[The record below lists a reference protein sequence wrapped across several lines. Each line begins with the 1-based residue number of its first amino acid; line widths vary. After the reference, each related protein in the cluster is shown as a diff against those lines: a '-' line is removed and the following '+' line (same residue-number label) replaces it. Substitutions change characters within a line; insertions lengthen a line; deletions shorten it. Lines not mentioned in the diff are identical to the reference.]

1 VMLLALMLVP
11 LGALAQDSEQE
22 METFTSEDGLLTFSY
37 PAEWFVMSLS
47 ESEMSGPPFPFVIF
61 SPSQETLDRLA
72 MDEDFTEGEQ
82 AGAVVILP
90 TEFFSV
96 VGEVLPEEPTVG
108 DYAHVAALLLF
119 SEPAEGD
126 MGGEMEGE
134 MAEPTEEEAEAEGE
148 MAEPTEEAAMGE
160 STSSEPE
167 EVQLSDSLTGGRVTV
182 TSDVEEVAVLAH
194 PLSEDLIAVTVVGG
208 APGAL
213 TDELLQIG
221 QDVAASIQF
230 TGTADAIMEML
241 MAPPPDVMVEPSDV
255 DPATLD
261 GNALIDERCTVC
273 HTRERIDMQDK
284 DEAGWTQ
291 TVDRMI
297 SYGAQLDE
305 AERQAVINYLLET
318 H

>member
-134 MAEPTEEEAEAEGE
+134 MAEPTEEPTEAAEGE

-160 STSSEPE
+160 STISEPE

-182 TSDVEEVAVLAH
+182 TSDV
-194 PLSEDLIAVTVVGG
+194 
-208 APGAL
+208 
-213 TDELLQIG
+213 
-221 QDVAASIQF
+221 
-230 TGTADAIMEML
+230 
-241 MAPPPDVMVEPSDV
+241 
-255 DPATLD
+255 
-261 GNALIDERCTVC
+261 
-273 HTRERIDMQDK
+273 
-284 DEAGWTQ
+284 
-291 TVDRMI
+291 
-297 SYGAQLDE
+297 
-305 AERQAVINYLLET
+305 
-318 H
+318 